1 MPCCSDAEFPQST
14 MDETLKNLSDL
25 LRKWR
30 KEHGIKETAAAEE
43 LGVGAATWGH
53 WEEGV
58 RLPTLKNLVA
68 LSRYTGIPLQHFFCP
83 NRHRCPFREEAPE
96 K

>member
-1 MPCCSDAEFPQST
+1 MEEA
-14 MDETLKNLSDL
+14 LKNLSDL
-25 LRKWR
+25 LREWR
-30 KEHGIKETAAAEE
+30 KANGVKETAAAEE

-58 RLPTLKNLVA
+58 RFPSLKNLLA
-68 LSRYTGIPLQHFFCP
+68 LSRYTKIPVQHFFCP
-83 NRHRCPFREEAPE
+83 NRHRCPFRSDTTC

>member
-1 MPCCSDAEFPQST
+1 MWCYPGKP
-14 MDETLKNLSDL
+14 MDETLKNLSEL
-25 LRKWR
+25 LRQWR
-30 KEHGIKETAAAEE
+30 KDHGVKETAAAEE

-58 RLPTLKNLVA
+58 RLPTLKNLIA
-68 LSRYTGIPLQHFFCP
+68 LSRYTGIPIQHFFCP
-83 NRHRCPFREEAPE
+83 NRHRCPFRDEDRS